1 MSDIEV
7 VAASGEQE
15 CVEKCEQ
22 LTLEEGTEKSVV
34 GEDAKKCEC
43 SEKCKCADPCKCSE
57 VVEAKVSGDNEVCAQ
72 EAEEKGADEENSV
85 KCEEV
90 CPKDC
95 CSAESEDA
103 TECKE

>member
-7 VAASGEQE
+7 TAASEEQE

-34 GEDAKKCEC
+34 EDAKKCEC
-43 SEKCKCADPCKCSE
+43 SEKCECADPCKCSE
-57 VVEAKVSGDNEVCAQ
+57 AVETKVSGDNEVCAE
-72 EAEEKGADEENSV
+72 EAEEKGAEEI
-85 KCEEV
+85 KAECEEV

-95 CSAESEDA
+95 CSAEAEDA